1 MRAKS
6 FPEEDG
12 RKEERNQEMMM
23 VDVVFILRGRVLSI
37 PEDDGREYRNQELVL
52 LDVVLQFDD

>member
-1 MRAKS
+1 
-6 FPEEDG
+6 
-12 RKEERNQEMMM
+12 MMM